1 MPPLCRCFRSKSGRI
16 FRGLAQPSRFTLE
29 ATVTE
34 HEFGHLLGLVDYGT
48 PMAAAHEDSGHAHHC
63 DNQACLMYYGAETID
78 IAGSLTG
85 GEVPAPDEHC
95 IADLKANGGK

>member
-1 MPPLCRCFRSKSGRI
+1 
-16 FRGLAQPSRFTLE
+16 
-29 ATVTE
+29 
-34 HEFGHLLGLVDYGT
+34 
-48 PMAAAHEDSGHAHHC
+48 MAAAHEDSGHAHHC